1 MLVSEVTVGII
12 IFCSRYFLSAILNVE
27 QWDTEEDE
35 SEVHKFVLGGTKPTA
50 KVVATEQGDSSKQPA
65 TGTTEEE
72 DDDDVVLV
80 DDGTGATTKKRGR
93 SEGTSKQPAKKS
105 KPSVDDEIVVIDD

>member
-1 MLVSEVTVGII
+1 VSVGIL
-12 IFCSRYFLSAILNVE
+12 IFGSRYFLSAILNVE

-35 SEVHKFVLGGTKPTA
+35 SEVHKFVLGTKPTP
-50 KVVATEQGDSSKQPA
+50 KTVASEQEDSSNQPP
-65 TGTTEEE
+65 TGVTEDDD

-80 DDGTGATTKKRGR
+80 DDGPGAATKKRGR